1 MSPLGSSTPTP
12 RRFLL
17 SKRNQQ
23 QSTAG
28 FQSTPRFQA
37 PSSSARAASATSVQR
52 PPSTASAVH
61 DVRNVAPLKLAV
73 PQGKQRGV
81 EDVDDEDEDDER
93 VEVSSVEQSERE
105 EEVVV
110 EEDAIEASSSPRS
123 HVDEPD
129 HAGLQDDDL
138 DGSDLDDGHDDDGAP
153 SDAVSEAE
161 DGALLS
167 SPSME
172 RDTKRRKLSITP
184 PPAFSPP
191 STQQQD
197 EATNAFSDLNE
208 NQELS
213 SEAESSSTPGSPSRR
228 DAQQPTFR
236 RVPRFKPLNLDLT
249 TPVLPVAFSPQR
261 RGARYLTGGLAA
273 DVQSMLSAIK
283 SEDQKHASSSSSSC
297 TTIRVEEVRAGR
309 RMYLVRDGHGR
320 RIVLAGE
327 GKLTGLGRRAP
338 VAQGSVV
345 DVGQLSWSVDM
356 EGKRWEV
363 HCDWSMVV

>member
-1 MSPLGSSTPTP
+1 MSPPGPSTPTP

-37 PSSSARAASATSVQR
+37 PSSSARAAPATSVQR

-61 DVRNVAPLKLAV
+61 DARNVAPLKLAL

-81 EDVDDEDEDDER
+81 EDVDDEDER
-93 VEVSSVEQSERE
+93 VEVSSVEQSERDE
-105 EEVVV
+105 V

-123 HVDEPD
+123 HVEEPGN
-129 HAGLQDDDL
+129 ARMEDDDL
-138 DGSDLDDGHDDDGAP
+138 DGSDPDDGRVDDVTR
-153 SDAVSEAE
+153 SDAVSEEGDDDDNDEASS
-161 DGALLS
+161 S

-184 PPAFSPP
+184 LPAFSPP
-191 STQQQD
+191 SIQQQD
-197 EATNAFSDLNE
+197 EATSTDSDLNE
-208 NQELS
+208 NQEPS
-213 SEAESSSTPGSPSRR
+213 SGAESSSSAGSPSRR

-236 RVPRFKPLNLDLT
+236 RVPRFKPLDPDLA
-249 TPVLPVAFSPQR
+249 TPGLPAAFSPQR

-273 DVQSMLSAIK
+273 EVQSMLSAIK
-283 SEDQKHASSSSSSC
+283 SEDQELATSSSC

-309 RMYLVRDGHGR
+309 RMYLVRDEHGR

-345 DVGQLSWSVDM
+345 DVGRLGWSVDM
-356 EGKRWEV
+356 EGERWEV